1 VSPGDA
7 NERKPAKGKRPAHRP
22 ASTAKPRALTIS
34 KAKRDKWLALVADGT
49 HPGDAARQIDPTYT
63 GRLFKSLAHH
73 DAKFAAAREAALG
86 ERRHELVD
94 KARNELETRQL
105 GDDVTLKSDRGLHN
119 LMILIDADY
128 RAAHR
133 QNGPTVNV
141 TTEMEVTHVH
151 IAGKADE
158 LRRHLA
164 EVVDIDAARVASRA
178 RPALHA

>member
-1 VSPGDA
+1 MSPGDA
-7 NERKPAKGKRPAHRP
+7 NTRKPAKGKRPAHRP
-22 ASTAKPRALTIS
+22 ASTAKPRALTIP
-34 KAKRDKWLALVADGT
+34 KAKKTLYLELVSGGM
-49 HPGDAARQIDPTYT
+49 HPGEAARQVDPDYT

-73 DAKFAAAREAALG
+73 DESFAAARDAALR

-94 KARNELETRQL
+94 KARHELEARQL
-105 GDDVTLKSDRGLHN
+105 GTDAALKTDRGLHN

-158 LRRHLA
+158 LRQNLA

-178 RPALHA
+178 RPALTA